1 MGKDKAT
8 ESTGGPGPETK
19 KAQIISLSSAESEGL
34 EFAYSVESERGLL
47 GAILINNRAWE
58 EMGDFLKGSHFSDP
72 FHRRIFEV
80 CARLL
85 ERGDRVTPITLATHL
100 DPQEEGKSKEEIGR
114 YLLAITKD
122 AILPTPPRLY
132 AEKIHDLAI
141 RRELLSL
148 AQNTAAEIGK
158 PPDPEKNA
166 VALIEELEQQLFELS
181 AVGEIAGGPLH
192 LKRVLGETLPNIE
205 RAQKDD
211 RPIRGITSGFTDLDS
226 MLGGLHPSD
235 LLILAARPSM
245 GKTALAINISW
256 NAAKAALKES
266 GGAKPKGVVVFS
278 QEMSAEQ
285 LATRLISNITGV
297 KSHMIRQGKISK
309 EEYRKIVEAGELM
322 QRMPVYIDDTPS
334 LSVNGLRSRARRLKR
349 RHDIGLVVVDYLQL
363 LTSGTKVE
371 NRTLEISQITRILKS
386 VAMELQVPVLALSQL
401 SRRTEERDDK
411 IPQLSDLRES
421 GSIEQDADVV
431 MFIHRPAYYLK
442 RLEPPRAGDEDPQ
455 ARKKH
460 EEWQAKYEAVANSA
474 NLIIAKHR
482 SGPVGNVNLYF
493 NADEA
498 SFRDL
503 ASERREQ

>member
-1 MGKDKAT
+1 MSKSQLHAIAG
-8 ESTGGPGPETK
+8 E
-19 KAQIISLSSAESEGL
+19 QSSPLAVNSQGL
-34 EFAYSVESERGLL
+34 EFAYSVESERALL

-58 EMGDFLKGSHFSDP
+58 EVGDFLKGSHFSDP
-72 FHRRIFEV
+72 FHRRIFEI

-100 DPQEEGKSKEEIGR
+100 DPQEEGKSKKEISR

-166 VALIEELEQQLFELS
+166 VALIEELEQQLFALS

-192 LKRVLGETLPNIE
+192 LKRALEVTLPNIE
-205 RAQKDD
+205 AARSGS

-245 GKTALAINISW
+245 GKTALAINISR
-256 NAAKAALKES
+256 NAAEAALEEAEATA
-266 GGAKPKGVVVFS
+266 AKPKGVVIFS

-285 LATRLISNITGV
+285 LVTRLISNITGIG
-297 KSHMIRQGKISK
+297 SHLIRRGLISK
-309 EEYRKIVEAGELM
+309 DEYARIVEAGRQM
-322 QRMPVYIDDTPS
+322 QRMPIYIDDSPA
-334 LSVNGLRSRARRLKR
+334 LSVSGLRARARRLKR

-371 NRTLEISQITRILKS
+371 NRTLEISHITRILKS

-411 IPQLSDLRES
+411 IPQLFDLRDS

-431 MFIHRPAYYLK
+431 MFIHREAYYLERK
-442 RLEPPRAGDEDPQ
+442 KPPAPTAGDEQAERKFAGWQDRYERVKNQ
-455 ARKKH
+455 AR
-460 EEWQAKYEAVANSA
+460 
-474 NLIIAKHR
+474 LMIAKHR
-482 SGPVGNVNLYF
+482 SGPTGNINLYF

-503 ASERREQ
+503 APDPPIV